1 MIKNN
6 EVGFSRRLNDVIF
19 ICMINLMTLTYLDVN
34 LNSRNRLRDNKIYS
48 SFIITATSQKSL
60 DILIKYLTK
69 YPLLSSKYL
78 DFLDWSEII
87 DFIKKKGNNNVPGGS
102 WELASIKRKD
112 FNKTRTTF
120 TWKHLNSTYIGM

>member
-6 EVGFSRRLNDVIF
+6 EVGFSRILNDVTF

-34 LNSRNRLRDNKIYS
+34 LNSRNRLKDNKIYS

-78 DFLDWSEII
+78 DFLD
-87 DFIKKKGNNNVPGGS
+87 
-102 WELASIKRKD
+102 
-112 FNKTRTTF
+112 
-120 TWKHLNSTYIGM
+120 

>member
-6 EVGFSRRLNDVIF
+6 EVGFSKRLNDGIF

-34 LNSRNRLRDNKIYS
+34 LNSRNRYLNNKIYS
-48 SFIITATSQKSL
+48 SFIVTAANKNSL

-78 DFLDWSEII
+78 DFLD
-87 DFIKKKGNNNVPGGS
+87 
-102 WELASIKRKD
+102 
-112 FNKTRTTF
+112 
-120 TWKHLNSTYIGM
+120 

>member
-78 DFLDWSEII
+78 DFLD
-87 DFIKKKGNNNVPGGS
+87 
-102 WELASIKRKD
+102 
-112 FNKTRTTF
+112 
-120 TWKHLNSTYIGM
+120 